1 MLSLPALV
9 LCCVWCNRFSV
20 LTCVVVD
27 EGGGN
32 ARGVGSGS
40 SKPLFVSSLSSA
52 SQRSLTQAK
61 PSPLER
67 LKALTDNFLSN
78 R

>member
-1 MLSLPALV
+1 
-9 LCCVWCNRFSV
+9 
-20 LTCVVVD
+20 VVVD

-32 ARGVGSGS
+32 ARGLGSGS